1 MGKRLRKAALLEE
14 IVVERAALDDAIASL
29 VPRDMT
35 RAGVTPGGWSVKD
48 IIAHVVDWQDRT
60 LCWYEPA

>member
-1 MGKRLRKAALLEE
+1 
-14 IVVERAALDDAIASL
+14 
-29 VPRDMT
+29 MT